1 MVRKSRCAVSVWLVV
16 FGAACGADS
25 HSGVVG
31 IYEPQV
37 VPAPAA
43 PQDPRPGLGGSTASD
58 ADEGRE
64 MASDGTPPPN
74 ATPTPQVD
82 QRGQASV
89 SRAPAPPPPHAW
101 TSFNYDRANSRSN
114 PSERELSPTT
124 VSELSVRWTLET
136 NPSQLDG
143 ITGTPA
149 VADGVVYFCDQRAF
163 HARDVETGEEIWT
176 ARVDDE
182 AWRCSSPLIRGELVY
197 FARHAS
203 LHALRRQDGTTV
215 WSQLLDAHPET
226 LIDSSPVL
234 ASERIVIGIASYEM
248 IGEKNDYTFR
258 GSVVALDPDTG
269 AEAWRFY
276 TVPDDPASGAG
287 VGVWSSAAVDEARG
301 LVFIGTGQNYESPAS
316 HLGDALLALD
326 SAAGFLVWSN
336 QFHAGDVYNDAGCP
350 AVGPMESCREWAI
363 GAAPNLFVAGNRDV
377 VGVGSKG
384 GVYRVLDRATG
395 EVVWESVLGDG
406 SALGGVMAVAAVG
419 PELIYVSQ
427 NTRSSSTVI
436 ALDKQT
442 GQSVWRA
449 PMTYFT
455 WGALTVANG
464 VLYLPATPS
473 GRAVALDA
481 TTGSELWSADLGH
494 DAAGGFSV
502 VDGTLFAPSGFSGM
516 GAVMRPGAQ
525 LTVFGL
531 P

>member
-1 MVRKSRCAVSVWLVV
+1 MIRNWRCAASVWLV
-16 FGAACGADS
+16 FGAACDDS
-25 HSGVVG
+25 HSGAVG
-31 IYEPQV
+31 IHEPQV
-37 VPAPAA
+37 VPAA
-43 PQDPRPGLGGSTASD
+43 PQDPRPGLGGSTPASD
-58 ADEGRE
+58 ADMGRG
-64 MASDGTPPPN
+64 MANDGAEPPN
-74 ATPTPQVD
+74 ATPAPQVD
-82 QRGQASV
+82 QREPPSV

-101 TSFNYDRANSRSN
+101 TSFNYDQANSRSN
-114 PSERELSPTT
+114 PTERELGPTN
-124 VSELSVRWTLET
+124 VSKLSVRWTLET
-136 NPSQLDG
+136 NASQLDG

-163 HARDVETGEEIWT
+163 YARDVETGEEIWT
-176 ARVDDE
+176 ARPDDE

-203 LHALRRQDGTTV
+203 LHALRRQDGSTV
-215 WSQLLDAHPET
+215 WSQLLDAHPQT

-234 ASERIVIGIASYEM
+234 ASDRIVIGIASYEM
-248 IGEKNDYTFR
+248 VGPEKDDYTFR

-269 AEAWRFY
+269 SEAWRLY
-276 TVPDDPASGAG
+276 TVPDDAASAG
-287 VGVWSSAAVDEARG
+287 VAVWSSAAVDEARG

-316 HLGDALLALD
+316 QMGDALLAID
-326 SAAGFLVWSN
+326 SATGLLVWFN
-336 QFHAGDVYNDAGCP
+336 QFHAGDVYTDAVCL
-350 AVGPMESCREWAI
+350 AVGPTESCREWAI

-384 GVYRVLDRATG
+384 GVYRVVDRATG
-395 EVVWESVLGDG
+395 EVVWEVVLGAG